1 MLDIYNITD
10 GELEIMQILW
20 DKGEAG
26 LQDILLEL
34 NKTRKRN
41 KNTIKTLLYR
51 LIDKEAVKTVKVGL
65 KEVEYK
71 ANIKKEK
78 YLAKQNKSFLEKLY
92 HGNAEKMVLNF
103 VEEKQLSKEQL
114 KKLINILES
123 ED

>member
-71 ANIKKEK
+71 ANIEKEK
-78 YLAKQNKSFLEKLY
+78 YLAKQY

-103 VEEKQLSKEQL
+103 VEEKQISKEQL
-114 KKLINILES
+114 KKLIDILES

>member
-34 NKTRKRN
+34 DKTRKRN

-71 ANIKKEK
+71 ANIEKEK

-103 VEEKQLSKEQL
+103 VEEKQISKEQL
-114 KKLINILES
+114 KKLIDILES